1 MSLTPLSG
9 GMCLFLGE
17 EDTGKERERGP
28 MQVRASNS
36 EEINMM

>member
-17 EDTGKERERGP
+17 ADRGKEREWELV
-28 MQVRASNS
+28 QVRASNS